1 MMTRYEQYL
10 ERKSKE
16 ASYKGIIIPPRKA
29 LNLNKRTEELIRRYN
44 NNEVT
49 DEELESHFNKFYMLE
64 E

>member
-1 MMTRYEQYL
+1 MMTRYEEYL

-16 ASYKGIIIPPRKA
+16 ESYKGITIPSRKA
-29 LNLNKRTEELIRRYN
+29 LNPNKRTEELITRYN
-44 NNEVT
+44 NNEAT